1 MDRLKWARP
10 DAGTDVLAGDVGPVP
25 HPSDPKRRE
34 GQPRVFLGPIA
45 SANTLLKDSAKR
57 DALRNQFSA
66 KAVEMEG
73 SGITDATWTH
83 GIGYLVVRGICDY
96 CDAHKND
103 TWQNYAAMA
112 AAAYV
117 RALLE
122 SMPGTVPV
130 PPSLTPGATISAP
143 SGGVLTDDATIIV
156 NQAFKAL
163 SDLIQS
169 AEIAVEVRVY
179 QEDFKRTYEKIEI
192 LSTYKQLHDLLHDL
206 QLRSYNFIAEQV
218 RIAIT
223 GEGYLDWGSLENPA
237 EIDLADLITQL
248 QKVVDRRVLQP
259 FETSWIHG
267 LVKGYEELHE
277 AIARADAERLISTG
291 LRLARIV
298 RIEPSRLAREA
309 DSAAKYLQLPK
320 LVQALSNIHEC
331 LIRRGA
337 DLSKICDIKRGT
349 EVLSALDRDLNS
361 LIIAHNRWQ
370 SVDEELRR
378 IDETWDYA
386 SMTFPRE
393 WPSLRAEV
401 EELLDDAADL
411 QAGAFRK
418 SCERLTAAISSG
430 NPANVANHFSAYRRQ
445 AFLRFLSIDKAL
457 NDLCG
462 RLRIFDDPLGSI
474 LRMF

>member
-1 MDRLKWARP
+1 M
-10 DAGTDVLAGDVGPVP
+10 
-25 HPSDPKRRE
+25 
-34 GQPRVFLGPIA
+34 
-45 SANTLLKDSAKR
+45 
-57 DALRNQFSA
+57 
-66 KAVEMEG
+66 
-73 SGITDATWTH
+73 
-83 GIGYLVVRGICDY
+83 
-96 CDAHKND
+96 
-103 TWQNYAAMA
+103 
-112 AAAYV
+112 
-117 RALLE
+117 
-122 SMPGTVPV
+122 
-130 PPSLTPGATISAP
+130 
-143 SGGVLTDDATIIV
+143 
-156 NQAFKAL
+156 
-163 SDLIQS
+163 
-169 AEIAVEVRVY
+169 
-179 QEDFKRTYEKIEI
+179 
-192 LSTYKQLHDLLHDL
+192 
-206 QLRSYNFIAEQV
+206 
-218 RIAIT
+218 
-223 GEGYLDWGSLENPA
+223 
-237 EIDLADLITQL
+237 
-248 QKVVDRRVLQP
+248 
-259 FETSWIHG
+259 
-267 LVKGYEELHE
+267 
-277 AIARADAERLISTG
+277 
-291 LRLARIV
+291 
-298 RIEPSRLAREA
+298 
-309 DSAAKYLQLPK
+309 PK